1 MPLEKLGRRGVE
13 LLADRPDTR
22 IEEVIEGPIEL
33 IVRESAAK
41 VDRASNTNG
50 AAPQRRKRRR

>member
-13 LLADRPDTR
+13 LLADRPNSR
-22 IEEVIEGPIEL
+22 IEEIIEGPIEL

-41 VDRASNTNG
+41 LDRAGRASG
-50 AAPQRRKRRR
+50 MARPSRRAR